1 MPVSAILLAA
11 LAPITG
17 ALFGASYGTS
27 IRIGYEI
34 IFPALFADKK
44 PPKDAK
50 EVIRTLHQMF
60 TLTGG
65 VAAMEFG
72 IDQGIA
78 MAKKKTE
85 SPEVLDLIN
94 LALGI
99 SDTQISLHQAVFKA
113 AAEIIFGITGIKQ
126 DTTTKEDW
134 DRMNTN
140 ILNRTDDF
148 FTRNFTSAEMQTILD
163 DYKKRNP
170 NPKAVII
177 KIMQDAI
184 LEKSREEHQQ
194 EQDKDIIPPE
204 TFENPNPKETE
215 EFNQWMNGFTAL
227 FQKYKLNLAQITKI
241 KKLLRPSPTHT
252 IFLKNLIQARN
263 VAKDTLKK
271 MQNYASIGRNSLNP
285 RIKSEATNLY
295 NGIKNQVVP

>member
-72 IDQGIA
+72 IDQGIE

-85 SPEVLDLIN
+85 SPLVQNLIN
-94 LALGI
+94 LSLGI

-113 AAEIIFGITGIKQ
+113 AAEIIFGITGIKG
-126 DTTTKEDW
+126 DTTTETDW
-134 DRMNTN
+134 NTFN
-140 ILNRTDDF
+140 TKILNKTADF
-148 FTRNFTSAEMQTILD
+148 YTRNFTSAEMQTILD
-163 DYKKRNP
+163 DYLTRNP
-170 NPKAVII
+170 KPKAVII

-184 LEKSREEHQQ
+184 LEKSREEHA
-194 EQDKDIIPPE
+194 EEKEKEIVPPPII
-204 TFENPNPKETE
+204 ENENPKETAA
-215 EFNQWMNGFTAL
+215 FNEWMNGFTAL
-227 FQKYKLNLAQITKI
+227 FQKYKGNLAQITKI
-241 KKLLRPSPTHT
+241 KNLLLASPKHT
-252 IFLKNLIQARN
+252 IFVKNLVQARN

-271 MQNYASIGRNSLNP
+271 MQNYTSLGRNSQNF
-285 RIKSEATNLY
+285 RIQTAAAKLY
-295 NGIKNQVVP
+295 KGLINQVVP